1 MLKYLQAYDKKLQAQ
16 VQQLID
22 NDTLGK
28 YLLSKYSEVHCHSS
42 DKALYGYVM
51 ELKNSSMKGGSPISK
66 VMYDTKI
73 RDVSAALGTHTYV
86 SRVQGAKLKAKREIR
101 VSRISLNRCLSLF

>member
-1 MLKYLQAYDKKLQAQ
+1 MLKYLQTYDKQLQAQ

-22 NDTLGK
+22 NDSLGK
-28 YLLSKYSEVHCHSS
+28 YLLSKYSEVHSYSS

-51 ELKNSSMKGGSPISK
+51 ELKNTSMKGGSPISK

-73 RDVSAALGTHTYV
+73 RDVSAALGTHTYCE
-86 SRVQGAKLKAKREIR
+86 QGTGWKAQGEA
-101 VSRISLNRCLSLF
+101 

>member
-1 MLKYLQAYDKKLQAQ
+1 MLKYLQTYDKKLQTQ
-16 VQQLID
+16 VQHLID

-28 YLLSKYSEVHCHSS
+28 YLLSKYSEVHGYGS

-51 ELKNSSMKGGSPISK
+51 DLKNSSMKGGSPISK

-73 RDVSAALGTHTYV
+73 RDVNAALGTHTYV
-86 SRVQGAKLKAKREIR
+86 SRVQGGKLKAKNEIR
-101 VSRISLNRCLSLF
+101 IAHIFK